1 MRIQSGNK
9 ILKLLVDK
17 RIAILAIS
25 GIALYFAISQY
36 HISLWYIVL
45 AGILLGFIFGKV
57 FCRWLCPMGLIMEI
71 LMSMNADGKIKQMY
85 QYHKLGCPIAWVSGW
100 LNKFSF
106 FRIKLN
112 TDSCLNCGACDK
124 KCYIVAMEPA
134 KYSLYKP
141 KTEKPG
147 DSYTCSKCLECVAV
161 CPNGSLTYK
170 V

>member
-1 MRIQSGNK
+1 MNG
-9 ILKLLVDK
+9 ILKKLVDK
-17 RIAILAIS
+17 RVVILSIT
-25 GIALYFAISQY
+25 GGTLFYAISQY
-36 HISLWYIVL
+36 HISLWYILL
-45 AGILLGFIFGKV
+45 AGAITGIVFGKV
-57 FCRWLCPMGLIMEI
+57 FCRWICPMGLIMEL
-71 LMSMNADGKIKQMY
+71 LMSMNPDGKIKQMY

-100 LNKFSF
+100 LNKFSLF
-106 FRIKLN
+106 KIKLN

-147 DSYTCSKCLECVAV
+147 DSYTCSKCLECVAI
-161 CPNGSLTYK
+161 CPNESLKYK